1 MELSIDGLDVV
12 LAGRQVLDGVSA
24 VLRPGRVTAIL
35 GPNGAGKS
43 SLIKAMAALLAP
55 ATGSVRLD
63 GRNVA
68 ALEPRARA
76 RAIGYLPQ
84 DAGTYWNIAASE
96 VVALGRMPHRT
107 PFASPGPHDAEAVR
121 QAMAATETTHL
132 AARPVNELSGGERA
146 RVLLARV
153 LAGEPDWLLADEPL
167 AGLDPRHQLD
177 ILDRLADV
185 ARQGRGVA
193 IVLHDLLHAG
203 RVADDVLLLNAGKL
217 LAAGPAATVLTPD
230 ILRAAFEIEVSVTR
244 DRAGRLVCVPMGRL
258 TGASSTLSGI

>member
-1 MELSIDGLDVV
+1 MELSIDGLGVV

-43 SLIKAMAALLAP
+43 TLIKAMAALVTP
-55 ATGSVRLD
+55 SVGTVRLG
-63 GRNVA
+63 GRSVA
-68 ALEPRARA
+68 ALDPRERART
-76 RAIGYLPQ
+76 IGYLPQ
-84 DAGTYWNIAASE
+84 DAGVHWNIAASE

-107 PFASPGPHDAEAVR
+107 PFASPGPHDADAVM

-132 AARPVNELSGGERA
+132 ADRPVNELSGGERA

-177 ILDRLADV
+177 ILDRLAEV
-185 ARQGRGVA
+185 ARRGRGVA
-193 IVLHDLLHAG
+193 IVMHDLLHAG
-203 RVADDVLLLNAGKL
+203 RVADDVLLLNAGKV
-217 LAAGPAATVLTPD
+217 LAAGPADTVLIPD
-230 ILRAAFEIEVSVTR
+230 TLRAAFEIEVSVTR
-244 DRAGRLVCVPMGRL
+244 DQAGRLVCVPMGRL
-258 TGASSTLSGI
+258 KTASTVLSGI